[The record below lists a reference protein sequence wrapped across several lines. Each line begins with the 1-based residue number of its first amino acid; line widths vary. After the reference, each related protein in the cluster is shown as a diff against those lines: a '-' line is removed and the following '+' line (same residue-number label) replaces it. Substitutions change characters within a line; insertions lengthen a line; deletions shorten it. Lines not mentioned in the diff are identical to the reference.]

1 MSTGTTRFDPDELAA
16 LESERDFLLRSID
29 DLEAER
35 AAGNLEDDHYRSL
48 RDDYTTRAAA
58 VLRSIEEGVD
68 SRPAP
73 PALSW
78 RRRLLTALGIV
89 AFAGVA
95 AVLLAGALGQRLPG
109 GSATGNA
116 QSDRRQA
123 LEAQIREHP
132 DSAAAHLV
140 YARFLLDAQEVAE
153 AVAEFDTAARLD
165 PGDAEAPAYAGWL
178 VFLAASSQSGDP
190 QAAQPPSGDVK
201 ETGAVASELTAA
213 ALRRLDQAV
222 AADPDYPDA
231 HFFRGMILL
240 RGIDDPSGAAAEFE
254 RYLALAPEG
263 PQSEQVRQLLD
274 AARSQAGR

>member
-1 MSTGTTRFDPDELAA
+1 MSTTRFDPDELAT

-35 AAGNLEDDHYRSL
+35 AAGNLEDDRYRSL

-58 VLRSIEEGVD
+58 VLRSIEEGAD
-68 SRPAP
+68 ARPAP

-78 RRRLLTALGIV
+78 RRRLLTAIGIV

-123 LEAQIREHP
+123 LEAQVRQHP
-132 DSAAAHLV
+132 DSAPAHLA
-140 YARFLLDAQEVAE
+140 YARYLLDAGEVAG

-165 PGDAEAPAYAGWL
+165 PGNPEPAAYGGWL
-178 VFLAASSQSGDP
+178 VFLAARSESGDP
-190 QAAQPPSGDVK
+190 QAAKPPSGDVK
-201 ETGAVASELTAA
+201 DTGDVASELTAA

-231 HFFRGMILL
+231 HFFRGMVLL
-240 RGIDDPSGAAAEFE
+240 RGVNDPAGAATEFE
-254 RYLALAPEG
+254 RYLALVPEG

-274 AARSQAGR
+274 AARSQAGKP